1 MTAETLNVPS
11 RQGASRPPEPAAPAR
26 PSPVRGLWARLAW
39 RCALVPLIVLAP
51 LVAMAPTADHRF
63 NVYQAGGLY
72 RGNPLLIVPDSLHEV
87 TTYLRLGNFRPLGRI
102 VERSLD
108 LLAYLMTDLFGV
120 PANVALRL
128 VSFGSA
134 IVLTLLTVLFTESLI
149 SRGRLRRTA
158 PSTLSAMLPYAV
170 AATFVAAGR
179 TSTTVLFGGLY
190 LLTTALVLGVGAL
203 VCRVVAVDRHRLG
216 RGRAVLAV
224 LLGAGIAAFNE
235 LAYLAVPLVVAAV
248 LIRGRWVLALSWRR
262 TLTGPG
268 ARAAA
273 LIVAGFLPVAGIVR
287 QIIHGYCTVRSC
299 YESSA
304 VALTGA
310 TAEALPV
317 RMLAWLPPLGW
328 QQAVPSGP
336 GRWLAGLLPALAL
349 GALAGLA
356 WRTTKDLPLMSTVD
370 RRQAVGL
377 STAAL
382 VLLTLAAAIAAL
394 SGEVQAIVA
403 AGDWGRG
410 WRDSGATA
418 AGGMLVLLGLSFALV
433 VRPAGRRRLVPGLL
447 TLFVLASAVTAA
459 ANRRFDDGI
468 ARSAAA
474 ELDNRIALEVTDFD
488 TSAAGNLSRCAL
500 LDEALALSR
509 AAQSRTSVR
518 RYPQVLDL
526 VAERK
531 AGRPFC
537 LPAGR

>member
-1 MTAETLNVPS
+1 
-11 RQGASRPPEPAAPAR
+11 
-26 PSPVRGLWARLAW
+26 
-39 RCALVPLIVLAP
+39 
-51 LVAMAPTADHRF
+51 
-63 NVYQAGGLY
+63 
-72 RGNPLLIVPDSLHEV
+72 
-87 TTYLRLGNFRPLGRI
+87 
-102 VERSLD
+102 
-108 LLAYLMTDLFGV
+108 
-120 PANVALRL
+120 
-128 VSFGSA
+128 
-134 IVLTLLTVLFTESLI
+134 
-149 SRGRLRRTA
+149 
-158 PSTLSAMLPYAV
+158 
-170 AATFVAAGR
+170 
-179 TSTTVLFGGLY
+179 
-190 LLTTALVLGVGAL
+190 
-203 VCRVVAVDRHRLG
+203 
-216 RGRAVLAV
+216 
-224 LLGAGIAAFNE
+224 
-235 LAYLAVPLVVAAV
+235 
-248 LIRGRWVLALSWRR
+248 VLALSWRR
-262 TLTGPG
+262 TLSGPG
-268 ARAAA
+268 ARTAA
-273 LIVAGFLPVAGIVR
+273 LIVAGFLPVAGTVR

-304 VALTGA
+304 VALTSA
-310 TAEALPV
+310 TTEALPV

-370 RRQAVGL
+370 RRQALGL
-377 STAAL
+377 SAAAL

-394 SGEVQAIVA
+394 SGEVQAVVA

-433 VRPAGRRRLVPGLL
+433 VRPAGRRRLVLGLL

-488 TSAAGNLSRCAL
+488 TSAAGNLRRCAL
-500 LDEALALSR
+500 LDEALARSR

-526 VAERK
+526 VAER
-531 AGRPFC
+531 
-537 LPAGR
+537 